1 MTASCCFSLRS
12 PPCNMPREFG
22 QKQRNLEISAK
33 YFVSLPEKC
42 VSCGGG
48 EANCILIHC
57 GVRGQNI
64 GFRFWHE
71 RPKIWVLH
79 ACLFSRQFDSIETKQ
94 SYILKASLVTQT
106 IPQKNFNFPRIC
118 QKMQQ
123 KDPKVAKIWPKMAPK
138 WPQMALEGPKMI
150 QSGPKM
156 TQNGPQ

>member
-79 ACLFSRQFDSIETKQ
+79 ACLFSRQFDSIETKHTRISPCGAKAPQ
-94 SYILKASLVTQT
+94 RIYLRQFFTLFPNFTTWKKVKCNEKSPSYTKKNLTFVCQRY
-106 IPQKNFNFPRIC
+106 IPPSPPLR
-118 QKMQQ
+118 M
-123 KDPKVAKIWPKMAPK
+123 M
-138 WPQMALEGPKMI
+138 
-150 QSGPKM
+150 
-156 TQNGPQ
+156 